1 VKGAA
6 ERDRA
11 RSAWLANKKQELV
24 VPVTAILELSDMLL
38 KDGRERGHDA
48 FVADLDQIQ
57 ASGKHLLAMMCQ
69 VLDPANLAGVDGDL
83 ARRIRH
89 DLRTPLT
96 HILGLC
102 EIWLEDA
109 DEQFLDGFVED
120 LRRMHT
126 LGRQLLSG
134 IDELLRLGEVASDPE
149 IDLDRLAP
157 PPMIEEVVISL
168 TPRPGGNGGPSL
180 TLPAR
185 PGGALLVVED
195 NEVNRDVLRRRL
207 TREGHDVTLA
217 RNGREALDLLAA
229 RAFDLILLD
238 IIMPELNGFQVL
250 ERLKGDERLR
260 HIPVIAIS
268 AFGEMDGIVRCIEM
282 GAEDYLTKPFDPVLL
297 RARIGACLEKKRL
310 RDREVLYLEQIKKEQ
325 QRTDE
330 LLHVILPT
338 EIVTE
343 LKANDKVRP
352 RRYEDVAVLFCD
364 IVGFTYFCDR
374 NRPEDVVPH
383 LQELIEAW
391 EEIALRHQ
399 VEKIKTVGDAFM
411 AAAGLLKPADNPVL
425 NCVRC
430 GLEMVEACRRL
441 SVQWDVRVGVHVGPV
456 VAGVIGRRQYLFD
469 LWGDTV
475 NVAARMESH
484 GVPGSVTLSGAAW
497 ERIAHCA
504 AGEARG
510 LFPVKGKGPV
520 PMVRFERFVSPGG
533 AGPSLTLP
541 ARRKGKSASC
551 VDGSETTQR
560 KRRKRHS

>member
-1 VKGAA
+1 VG
-6 ERDRA
+6 
-11 RSAWLANKKQELV
+11 
-24 VPVTAILELSDMLL
+24 PGTAILELSDMLL
-38 KDGRERGHDA
+38 KDGRERGRED
-48 FVADLDQIQ
+48 FVADLEQIQ
-57 ASGKHLLAMMCQ
+57 CSGKRLLAMMRE
-69 VLDPANLAGVDGDL
+69 VLDPASLAGMRDDL
-83 ARRIRH
+83 PRRIRH

-109 DEQFLDGFVED
+109 DEQFLDGFVDD
-120 LRRMHT
+120 LGRMHA

-134 IDELLRLGEVASDPE
+134 IDDLLKFHEVASDPE
-149 IDLDRLAP
+149 IDLGPA
-157 PPMIEEVVISL
+157 PMIEEVVISL
-168 TPRPGGNGGPSL
+168 APRPGGDSAAPHPG
-180 TLPAR
+180 
-185 PGGALLVVED
+185 GGALLVVED

-250 ERLKGDERLR
+250 ERLKADERLR
-260 HIPVIAIS
+260 HIPVITIS
-268 AFGEMDGIVRCIEM
+268 AFNEMDGIVRCIEM

-330 LLHVILPT
+330 LLHVILPA

-343 LKANDKVRP
+343 LKVNDKVRP

-364 IVGFTYFCDR
+364 IVGFTPFCDR
-374 NRPEDVVPH
+374 NQPEEVVPH
-383 LQELIEAW
+383 LQQLIEAW
-391 EEIALRHQ
+391 EEIALRNQ
-399 VEKIKTVGDAFM
+399 VEKIKTIGDAFM
-411 AAAGLLKPADNPVL
+411 AAAGLLKAVDNPVL

-430 GLEMVEACRRL
+430 GLEMVEACRRMP
-441 SVQWDVRVGVHVGPV
+441 VRWDVRVGVHVGPV

-510 LFPVKGKGPV
+510 LFAVKGKGPV
-520 PMVRFERFVSPGG
+520 PMVRFERFVGANQAAKAPADG
-533 AGPSLTLP
+533 AGLRP
-541 ARRKGKSASC
+541 AGPNGRSQTCTTRR
-551 VDGSETTQR
+551 ETAQPKQK
-560 KRRKRHS
+560 KRRS